1 MFLSFKETSKTE
13 INLYRPDG
21 LTRQALYFTGFYI
34 VFDSDNFC
42 YILLCSKVKYVNH
55 DPV

>member
-1 MFLSFKETSKTE
+1 MFLSFKETSKPE

-55 DPV
+55 DPP